1 MEPRVEIVVV
11 VEVVI
16 AVVSVTST
24 GIARILEEG
33 KSVFRAWMAG
43 WEVWRVEGRSQRAMP
58 EAPCSSKARVVER
71 ARVPA
76 PPVTFFFFC
85 VSGGVC
91 DGFFCFVG
99 C

>member
-33 KSVFRAWMAG
+33 KSVCRAWMAG
-43 WEVWRVEGRSQRAMP
+43 WEVWRVEGSWG
-58 EAPCSSKARVVER
+58 
-71 ARVPA
+71 
-76 PPVTFFFFC
+76 TGH
-85 VSGGVC
+85 GGFGAGGEGHEGDC
-91 DGFFCFVG
+91 AGG
-99 C
+99 